1 MRNRRNLKLFCTF
14 ILFLTLISCET
25 SNNSNT
31 RTLTYNQSLNTDYSK
46 AKILD
51 KTLNE
56 KKILNVGILL
66 PLSGK
71 HYQIGKSLLNSAQLA
86 LDKTKQKNIV
96 FKVVDTGDEDNL
108 IKNFYEFLEQDID
121 IIIGPLF
128 TKNIEKLRDIILE
141 KNITTITLSNN
152 SLLQEEN
159 ILVFG
164 LTFEDEI
171 NALLK
176 FSTNSNFSSYAIVLP
191 DNEYGRRIKDI
202 FELYKSNNN
211 SVSMKYE
218 LYNTKEQNFYN
229 IAKNISDY
237 ELRKINL
244 QNEIEKFKKL
254 GTEESKSKVK
264 ELEQLD
270 TFGELDFEAIIIIT
284 QNFTELS
291 NLSSILPY
299 YDVDPKKIKYMGTS
313 QWNKQQALKEPG
325 LNGGIFTA
333 MDREKWD
340 LFTVDYFRV
349 FQQKPHILATLTYD
363 LVGLINQLH
372 SDNDI
377 FHPNK
382 LYYPSGFVGVS
393 GWFKMNKDGD
403 VLREPNIYKIKNEK
417 FYLIKTY

>member
-25 SNNSNT
+25 SNKSNI

-46 AKILD
+46 EKILN
-51 KTLNE
+51 KTINE

-86 LDKTKQKNIV
+86 LNKTKEKNIV
-96 FKVVDTGDEDNL
+96 FKVVDTGNEDNL
-108 IKNFYEFLEQDID
+108 IKNFYEVLEQDID

-128 TKNIEKLRDIILE
+128 TKNIEKLRDIIVE
-141 KNITTITLSNN
+141 KNVTTITLSNN

-171 NALLK
+171 NTLLK
-176 FSTNSNFSSYAIVLP
+176 FSINSNLSSYAIVLP

-237 ELRKINL
+237 ELRKVNL
-244 QNEIEKFKKL
+244 KNEIEKFKKL
-254 GTEESKSKVK
+254 GTEESKSKVSK
-264 ELEQLD
+264 LEQLD

-340 LFTVDYFRV
+340 LFAGDYFGV

-363 LVGLINQLH
+363 LVGMISKLH
-372 SDNDI
+372 SDDNI
-377 FHPNK
+377 FHPDK
-382 LYYPSGFVGVS
+382 LYYPSGFVGVG

-417 FYLIKTY
+417 FYLINTY